1 MNAAYESH
9 PEATKSGHNARPL
22 GHSFRLK
29 RDHDPTRELPFDIV
43 HLIVAYISP
52 HDLPSLA
59 LVCHLFN
66 AAATP
71 KIYANIR
78 YTHLLAKQW
87 GQILCPVELLSV
99 RPDLLGISS
108 LSVRN
113 ISLLPPLL
121 PDNRP
126 HAPVSL
132 RLLRHSGRS
141 SLQRRSSPT
150 IHSASIHVVKHTPGL
165 ASFSWATAGLY
176 DSLLLNIL
184 RILAPG
190 NGTPNPIRAGTS
202 TENTCMFDQHHD
214 LSNTNS
220 QLLRLSLTEDGLS
233 STDAHVLQRLG
244 PVEHMALH
252 KPSLGATRALVDWIT
267 SVGPPLSSLTI
278 SNTYHLDS
286 PLLTRI
292 LSNTPKLKSLSITNC
307 LRIEPCSL
315 FSIITDT
322 SLPLESLTFTLP
334 RDAEYDSLG
343 ATFPSL
349 PTLRHLS
356 VLIEPPA
363 SPTRTGTPP
372 RPIRSHNAYFGI
384 YSKRSEMS
392 ISRQRAYNHPR
403 TDTAKTELFKLA
415 LSAYSVADVLKHVS
429 NLEQLSLELGG
440 VLDDLDLIIEALPA
454 AQHLHTL
461 IDTSPTV
468 TTTTHDR
475 NRNRWRQPQPPHHSA
490 DPKPLRPKFRA
501 LTRAQAGLL
510 LEAGPVLA
518 NVVSQ
523 QRNWADETNTAA
535 EIQIPDHTHP
545 LGLINRV
552 YL

>member
-1 MNAAYESH
+1 MTRLES
-9 PEATKSGHNARPL
+9 
-22 GHSFRLK
+22 
-29 RDHDPTRELPFDIV
+29 LPFDIV

-78 YTHLLAKQW
+78 YTYLLAKQW

-99 RPDLLGISS
+99 RPDLLVHLKS
-108 LSVRN
+108 LDIRAV
-113 ISLLPPLL
+113 PLYKGV
-121 PDNRP
+121 P
-126 HAPVSL
+126 HPQFI
-132 RLLRHSGRS
+132 R
-141 SLQRRSSPT
+141 
-150 IHSASIHVVKHTPGL
+150 ASIHVVKHTPGL

-356 VLIEPPA
+356 VLIEPPSEPDPDRHTTTTDPLSLTLRLA
-363 SPTRTGTPP
+363 SHRTLSPKLVNGLITT
-372 RPIRSHNAYFGI
+372 HG
-384 YSKRSEMS
+384 
-392 ISRQRAYNHPR
+392 R
-403 TDTAKTELFKLA
+403 TLRRLNLFKLA

-440 VLDDLDLIIEALPA
+440 VLDDLVRHRLLTHPLFDLIIEALPA

-475 NRNRWRQPQPPHHSA
+475 DRNRWRQPQPPHHSA

-523 QRNWADETNTAA
+523 QRNWAKEYVWTAGRMELA
-535 EIQIPDHTHP
+535 VSMRKVRAI
-545 LGLINRV
+545 
-552 YL
+552 